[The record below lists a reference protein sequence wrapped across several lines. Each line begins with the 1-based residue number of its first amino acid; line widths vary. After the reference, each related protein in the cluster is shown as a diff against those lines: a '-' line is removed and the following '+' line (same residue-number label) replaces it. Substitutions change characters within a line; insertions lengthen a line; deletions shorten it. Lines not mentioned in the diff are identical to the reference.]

1 MSREPS
7 TAFLFFKKTS
17 NINALVPKSLYLY
30 TIIYVF
36 SILDEEIL

>member
-7 TAFLFFKKTS
+7 TAFLFFKKTP
-17 NINALVPKSLYLY
+17 NINALVTKSLYLY

-36 SILDEEIL
+36 IYLDEKIL